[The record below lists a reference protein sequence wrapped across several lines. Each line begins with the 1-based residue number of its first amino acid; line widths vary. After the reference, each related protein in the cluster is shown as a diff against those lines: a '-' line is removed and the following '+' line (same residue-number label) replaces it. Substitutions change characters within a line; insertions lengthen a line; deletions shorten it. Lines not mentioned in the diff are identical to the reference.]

1 MKGFRKIFVKIL
13 SIVILLVSI
22 TGCSA
27 EQPMYEEK
35 LLNIG
40 KEALESWEVVPGRHY
55 NVVKKNGRYNVNING
70 DVYIIEQ
77 ISAQEDKPL
86 IREVEAPNPQVQKVY
101 DTSLAMVKSYV
112 NESTILKEKETINE
126 KLSNLELKIAEM
138 GEIVA
143 LYKDGAVYVGKN
155 HLDVV
160 CEWMICHELVHAI
173 AEITNGGVENEP
185 YAYNILN
192 EVLTDIITS
201 TLDPQMTQGYSSGYA
216 KYYDFI
222 LLYIGCFE
230 EKAFEAYY
238 YGYHELWETVG
249 KDEFDIW
256 VFSLEQLNNELGL
269 VCANNFLNK
278 WGESK

>member
-70 DVYIIEQ
+70 DVYTIEQ